1 MWRDKQGKKREN
13 ENDTDFFL
21 TWGAWKKENENKK
34 LQQNHYQKEGNKN
47 ERRDRSDNR
56 TPKRRKLNSPK
67 QNESNENKSPKN
79 INKKESLN
87 ILPGEANRKNIP
99 KIPRKSN
106 FQESQVSNKRQNPPI
121 SLQKRS
127 KENKKKIPRTTL
139 QLNENAQIVS
149 NLKKN
154 VEGITKEETQR
165 EITRMGHILPKL
177 IKSKN
182 VKMRGNLQKIVSKLN
197 IINP

>member
-67 QNESNENKSPKN
+67 QNESNENKIPKS
-79 INKKESLN
+79 INKKENPN